1 MKWTKPSRYVTS
13 SFSNLVLVSLFQQ
26 ELFLERLEP
35 SRIAHHDYILEGTG
49 IGLLHR
55 EICTAGTRVRILDGI
70 TMWAKDN
77 SPDSPNVYWLFG
89 PAGSGKS
96 TIAYTIARRFEFA
109 GDSNDTIIL
118 GGNFFCS
125 RQFEET
131 RLSKYIIRTIA
142 YHLALTCKPFADAL
156 HRFGNF
162 ITKDHSVQTQI
173 ENLLVKPWP
182 WKEPDSAQRQDLSV
196 LLHPD
201 PSVSPHPNPPLPA
214 LNYLI
219 VIDALDE
226 IDGNGGSVFLRNL
239 LDVVNK
245 HRLPGLK
252 FFVTSRS
259 DPGLVADVEKFERKH
274 RYRLQDVKEEEVK
287 DDIATYI
294 NASLPN
300 PLDRSQVEALVVLSV
315 GLFIYATTVV
325 KYLATCGQSE
335 QQDFLVEL
343 LSTTNSSRPQPLSDA
358 TSFALLDTLYLQVIR
373 HAFREFIPKTP
384 KWVAR
389 LRILHTFLCTSD
401 RTSTSVIAD
410 LLFASN
416 YTDVAEK
423 LLSDLHAVL
432 YTEDG
437 QVLAY
442 HKSFSD
448 FIFDQARS
456 DIFWCD
462 QAMHHRL
469 LTDSCFRIMNL
480 KDGLHFNI
488 ANISSSF
495 MLDRDNS
502 MLADAIKMN
511 IPPVLSYSCQ
521 NWGYHLFHAA
531 PTTPDHLCDT
541 LSDFLKI
548 HALFWIEAMNLLGLR
563 GQCESMLQ
571 MAHEW
576 VVKFKAS
583 VFQLN
588 NS

>member
-1 MKWTKPSRYVTS
+1 VDKTIKVRSI

-35 SRIAHHDYILEGTG
+35 SKIAHHDYLLEGTG
-49 IGLLHR
+49 SGLLHR

-109 GDSNDTIIL
+109 GDPNDMIIL

-131 RLSKYIIRTIA
+131 RLAKYIIRTIA

-156 HRFGNF
+156 RQSGNF
-162 ITKDHSVQTQI
+162 ITKDHSVTTQI

-182 WKEPDSAQRQDLSV
+182 WKEPESAQRRDPSV
-196 LLHPD
+196 LPD
-201 PSVSPHPNPPLPA
+201 SDSSVSPHPNPPMPP

-226 IDGNGGSVFLRNL
+226 IDGNGGSDFLRNL
-239 LDVVNK
+239 LNVVNK

-259 DPGLVADVEKFERKH
+259 DPSLVADVEKFERKH
-274 RYRLQDVKEEEVK
+274 LYRLQDVKEEEVR

-294 NASLPN
+294 NASLPD
-300 PLDRSQVEALVVLSV
+300 PLDRSQVEALVELSA

-325 KYLATCGQSE
+325 KYLESCGRSE

-343 LSTTNSSRPQPLSDA
+343 LPTANSSTPQSLSDA
-358 TSFALLDTLYLQVIR
+358 TSFTLLDMLYLQVL
-373 HAFREFIPKTP
+373 HQAFRKFTPKTP
-384 KWVAR
+384 KWGVR
-389 LRILHTFLCTSD
+389 LRILHTFLCTAD

-410 LLFASN
+410 LLFSSD
-416 YTDVAEK
+416 YTDVTEK

-437 QVLAY
+437 RVLAY
-442 HKSFSD
+442 HRSFSD

-456 DIFWCD
+456 DDFWCD
-462 QAMHHRL
+462 QATHHRL
-469 LTDSCFRIMNL
+469 LTDSCFRIM
-480 KDGLHFNI
+480 KDGLRFNI

-495 MLDRDNS
+495 ILDENDS
-502 MLADAIKMN
+502 TLADAVKTN
-511 IPPVLSYSCQ
+511 IPPVLSYSCR
-521 NWGYHLFHAA
+521 NWGYHLSFAES
-531 PTTPDHLCDT
+531 TTPDHLRDT
-541 LSDFLKI
+541 LSDFLEI
-548 HALFWIEAMNLLGLR
+548 RALFWIEAMNLLGLR
-563 GQCESMLQ
+563 GRCEPMLR

-576 VVKFKAS
+576 VVKSKAS
-583 VFQLN
+583 VF
-588 NS
+588 

>member
-1 MKWTKPSRYVTS
+1 VCMKWTKLSRYVAS
-13 SFSNLVLVSLFQQ
+13 PFSNLVLVSLFQQ

-35 SRIAHHDYILEGTG
+35 SKIAHHDYLLEGTG
-49 IGLLHR
+49 SGLLHR

-77 SPDSPNVYWLFG
+77 SADSPNVYWLFG

-109 GDSNDTIIL
+109 GDPNDTIIL

-131 RLSKYIIRTIA
+131 RLAKYIIRTIA

-156 HRFGNF
+156 HRCGNF
-162 ITKDHSVQTQI
+162 ITKDHSVKTQI
-173 ENLLVKPWP
+173 ENLLVNPWP
-182 WKEPDSAQRQDLSV
+182 WKEPDSGQRR
-196 LLHPD
+196 D
-201 PSVSPHPNPPLPA
+201 PSVLPDSEPSISPHPNPPIPP

-226 IDGNGGSVFLRNL
+226 VDGNGGSDFLRNL
-239 LDVVNK
+239 LNVVNK
-245 HRLPGLK
+245 HCLPGLK

-259 DPGLVADVEKFERKH
+259 DPSLVADVEKFERKH
-274 RYRLQDVKEEEVK
+274 RYRLQDVKEEEVG

-294 NASLPN
+294 NASLPD
-300 PLDRSQVEALVVLSV
+300 PLDRSQVDALVVLSA

-325 KYLATCGQSE
+325 KYLETCGRSE

-343 LSTTNSSRPQPLSDA
+343 LPTANSSTPQSLSDA
-358 TSFALLDTLYLQVIR
+358 TSFTLLDMLYLQVLR
-373 HAFREFIPKTP
+373 QAFRKFTPKTP
-384 KWVAR
+384 KWAVR
-389 LRILHTFLCTSD
+389 LRILHTFLCTAD
-401 RTSTSVIAD
+401 RTSTSVTAD
-410 LLFASN
+410 LLFSSD
-416 YTDVAEK
+416 YTDVTEK

-437 QVLAY
+437 RVLAY

-456 DIFWCD
+456 DNFWCD
-462 QAMHHRL
+462 QETHHRL
-469 LTDSCFRIMNL
+469 LTDSCFRIM
-480 KDGLHFNI
+480 KDGLRFNI

-495 MLDRDNS
+495 ILDENNS
-502 MLADAIKMN
+502 TLADAVKMN
-511 IPPVLSYSCQ
+511 IPPVLSYSCR
-521 NWGYHLFHAA
+521 NWGYHLSSAA
-531 PTTPDHLCDT
+531 PTAPDHLCDT
-541 LSDFLKI
+541 LSEFLEI
-548 HALFWIEAMNLLGLR
+548 RALFWIEAMNLLGVRGRCEPMLR
-563 GQCESMLQ
+563 

-576 VVKFKAS
+576 VVKSKAS
-583 VFQLN
+583 VF
-588 NS
+588 

>member
-1 MKWTKPSRYVTS
+1 MKWTKSSRYVAS
-13 SFSNLVLVSLFQQ
+13 PFSNLVLVSLFQQ

-35 SRIAHHDYILEGTG
+35 SKIAHHDYLLEGTG
-49 IGLLHR
+49 SGLLHR

-70 TMWAKDN
+70 IMWAKDN
-77 SPDSPNVYWLFG
+77 SPESSNVYWLFG

-109 GDSNDTIIL
+109 GDPNDTIIL

-131 RLSKYIIRTIA
+131 RLAKYIIRTIA

-156 HRFGNF
+156 HWSGNF
-162 ITKDHSVQTQI
+162 ITKDHSVKTQI
-173 ENLLVKPWP
+173 ENLLVQPWP
-182 WKEPDSAQRQDLSV
+182 WKEPDPAQRRDPAALPHSDL
-196 LLHPD
+196 
-201 PSVSPHPNPPLPA
+201 SVSPHPNPPMPP

-226 IDGNGGSVFLRNL
+226 IDGNGGSNFLRNL
-239 LDVVNK
+239 LNVVNK

-259 DPGLVADVEKFERKH
+259 DPILVADVEKFERKH
-274 RYRLQDVKEEEVK
+274 RYRLQDVKEEEVG

-294 NASLPN
+294 NASLPD
-300 PLDRSQVEALVVLSV
+300 PLDRSQVEALVVLSA

-325 KYLATCGQSE
+325 KYLETCGRSE

-343 LSTTNSSRPQPLSDA
+343 IPTANSLMPQSLSDA
-358 TSFALLDTLYLQVIR
+358 TSFTSLDILYLQVLR
-373 HAFREFIPKTP
+373 QAFRKFTPKTL
-384 KWVAR
+384 KWAVR
-389 LRILHTFLCTSD
+389 LRILHTFLCTAD
-401 RTSTSVIAD
+401 RTSTSVISD
-410 LLFASN
+410 LLFTSD
-416 YTDVAEK
+416 YTDVAKK

-437 QVLAY
+437 RVLAY
-442 HKSFSD
+442 HKSFPD

-456 DIFWCD
+456 ADFWCD

-469 LTDSCFRIMNL
+469 LTDSCFRIM

-495 MLDRDNS
+495 ILDKNNS
-502 MLADAIKMN
+502 TLADAVKTN
-511 IPPVLSYSCQ
+511 IPPVLSYSCR
-521 NWGYHLFHAA
+521 NWGYHLSSAT
-531 PTTPDHLCDT
+531 PTTPDYLHDT
-541 LSDFLKI
+541 LSEFLEI
-548 HALFWIEAMNLLGLR
+548 RALFWIEAMNLLGVRGRCEPMLR
-563 GQCESMLQ
+563 T
-571 MAHEW
+571 AHEW
-576 VVKFKAS
+576 VVKWKAS
-583 VFQLN
+583 VF
-588 NS
+588 S

>member
-1 MKWTKPSRYVTS
+1 MKWKKPSRYMTFPLS
-13 SFSNLVLVSLFQQ
+13 KLVLVLSFPQ

-35 SRIAHHDYILEGTG
+35 SKIAHHDYILEGTG

-55 EICTAGTRVRILDGI
+55 KICTAGTRVRILDDI
-70 TMWAKDN
+70 TMWAKDD
-77 SPDSPNVYWLFG
+77 SPDSPDVYWLFG
-89 PAGSGKS
+89 SAGSGKS

-109 GDSNDTIIL
+109 GDSNDTTIL

-131 RLSKYIIRTIA
+131 RISKYIIRTIA

-156 HRFGNF
+156 HRSANL
-162 ITKDHSVQTQI
+162 ITRDHSINTQI

-182 WKEPDSAQRQDLSV
+182 WKEPDSAQRRDPLV
-196 LLHPD
+196 PLHAD
-201 PSVSPHPNPPLPA
+201 PSVSSHLNPSMRPQ
-214 LNYLI
+214 NYLI

-226 IDGNGGSVFLRNL
+226 IDGNGGSEFLRNL
-239 LDVVNK
+239 LNVVNK

-274 RYRLQDVKEEEVK
+274 RYRLQDVKEEEVR

-294 NASLPN
+294 NANLPD
-300 PLDRSQVEALVVLSV
+300 PLDHSQVEALVVLSA

-325 KYLATCGQSE
+325 KYLATCGRSE
-335 QQDFLVEL
+335 QQDFLEEL
-343 LSTTNSSRPQPLSDA
+343 FSTADSSTPQPLSDA
-358 TSFALLDTLYLQVIR
+358 TSFILLDTLYLQVLR
-373 HAFREFIPKTP
+373 HAFRDFTPETP
-384 KWVAR
+384 KWFAR
-389 LRILHTFLCTSD
+389 LRILHTFLCTAK

-410 LLFASN
+410 LLFTSN

-437 QVLAY
+437 RVLAY

-448 FIFDQARS
+448 FIFNQTRS
-456 DIFWCD
+456 DDFWCN
-462 QAMHHRL
+462 QATHHRL
-469 LTDSCFRIMNL
+469 LTDSCFRIM

-495 MLDRDNS
+495 VLDENNPMLP
-502 MLADAIKMN
+502 DAVKTN
-511 IPPVLSYSCQ
+511 ISPVLSYSCR
-521 NWGYHLFHAA
+521 NWGYHLSFA
-531 PTTPDHLCDT
+531 TLTILDHLHDT
-541 LSDFLKI
+541 LSDFLQI
-548 HALFWIEAMNLLGLR
+548 RALFWIEAMNLLGLR
-563 GQCESMLQ
+563 GHCNPILRTAREWIIESK
-571 MAHEW
+571 
-576 VVKFKAS
+576 VSIF
-583 VFQLN
+583 
-588 NS
+588 